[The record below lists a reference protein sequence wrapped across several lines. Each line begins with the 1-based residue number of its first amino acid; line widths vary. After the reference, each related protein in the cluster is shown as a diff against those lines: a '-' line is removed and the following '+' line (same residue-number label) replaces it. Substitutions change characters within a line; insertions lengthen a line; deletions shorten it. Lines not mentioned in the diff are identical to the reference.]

1 MGGFAMALGGALG
14 GLGQGLVMKA
24 KAEREEHLEELRAQ
38 RRAQE
43 LKDDQNFRKT
53 EAEDRRKFDADERKA
68 GEKFQSDEAEKK
80 RKADEATSGDLV
92 TGNDGGSYVRKGTTL
107 SPLTTP
113 EGKPFKQK
121 DSKATAADIEKMVE
135 DRLQNELGENF
146 SATPR
151 DPKVLDA
158 RRAEIRKA
166 LRQDLGIDEKP
177 AASTTSGKPEGMSND
192 DIIKQAQDAIARG
205 ADEKA
210 VRERLKGWGI
220 SF

>member
-43 LKDDQNFRKT
+43 LKDDQAFRSGENKADRDARANENKT
-53 EAEDRRKFDADERKA
+53 DREARMKDAELDRKA
-68 GEKFQSDEAEKK
+68 
-80 RKADEATSGDLV
+80 ADARSGDLI
-92 TGNDGGSYVRKGTTL
+92 TDNEGNSFNRKGSTVE
-107 SPLTTP
+107 PLKTP
-113 EGKPFKQK
+113 DGKPL
-121 DSKATAADIEKMVE
+121 KAKTDKTSNVDIEKMVE

-146 SATPR
+146 GQTR
-151 DPKVLDA
+151 DPKAVDA